1 MADGDAQWH
10 SGDMATTAENN
21 TAQNTSNPEFFAT
34 VTAGPREIT
43 VPTGLFINGQWR
55 HGAERETLGVTD
67 AATGQEFVRVASAT
81 ESDAREAMDHAA
93 KAQPE
98 WENTS
103 PQERADLLRS
113 LYQLVQDSADDL
125 AYLQSLELG
134 RSLQDSQG
142 EVGYGGGFF
151 RWYASR
157 AEAIAGEYRVSPDG
171 GSRIITHLKP
181 VGPVLAVTPW
191 NFPLAMITRKLA
203 PALAAGCTMI
213 VKPAQMTPLTALYLA
228 ELSRQ
233 AGLPDG
239 VFQVLPTSTAS
250 NVSAILDDDRLRKF
264 TFTGS
269 TGVGQSLAAKAA
281 AGTIRTSL
289 ELGGNAPLVVLE
301 HADMDKAVNAA
312 IDAKMRGAGQVC
324 IAANRILVH
333 ESLAEEFTAAVTK
346 RIGEFVLGAGTDSEA
361 TAGPMVSAE
370 QRDKVAEMVE
380 KAAEQGAKVEIGG
393 FKLAEESLAEH
404 PELKTTG
411 DLDTNGFWYAPT
423 VLSGVTQD
431 FEIANQEI
439 FGPVMTIQTF
449 ADEDEA
455 LANANATNFGLAGYV
470 VGEKLQETMA
480 FAEKMEVGMVAVN
493 KGLLSDPAAPFG
505 GVKQSGIGREG
516 GFEGIEEYLETQ
528 FITVSY

>member
-1 MADGDAQWH
+1 
-10 SGDMATTAENN
+10 MATSAENN
-21 TAQNTSNPEFFAT
+21 TAQNTSNPEFFTT

-55 HGAERETLGVTD
+55 HGADGETLGVTD

-81 ESDAREAMDHAA
+81 EGDAREAMDHAA
-93 KAQPE
+93 KAQPD

-113 LYQLVQDSADDL
+113 LYQLVQDNADDL

-134 RSLQDSQG
+134 RALKDSQG

-171 GSRIITHLKP
+171 GSRIITHPKP

-233 AGLPDG
+233 AGLPEG

-250 NVSAILDDDRLRKF
+250 NVSAILDDARLRKF

-269 TGVGQSLAAKAA
+269 TEVGQALAAKAA
-281 AGTIRTSL
+281 EGTIRTSL

-346 RIGEFVLGAGTDSEA
+346 RIGEFVLGAGTDSDA

-380 KAAEQGAKVEIGG
+380 KAVDQGAKVEIGG
-393 FKLAEESLAEH
+393 FKLTEEALAEH

-411 DLDTNGFWYAPT
+411 ELDTNGFWYAPT